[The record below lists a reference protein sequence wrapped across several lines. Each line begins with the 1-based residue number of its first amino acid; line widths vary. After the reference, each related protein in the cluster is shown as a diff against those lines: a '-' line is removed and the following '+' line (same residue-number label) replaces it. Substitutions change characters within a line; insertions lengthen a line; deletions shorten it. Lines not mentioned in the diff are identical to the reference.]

1 MNYILFDDNSRIDL
15 LPFTFTRPIC
25 EIRAGIL
32 TLREKW
38 EKLLGISTSTYTE
51 RYLSEKFP
59 LKIEKDNIFLNGS
72 ICPDPKLAAEIKKLK
87 TGQKLVN
94 GNTILAMRISGDHFK
109 DEIDKNTVFFN
120 TYTPDLK
127 YHNNYLKIRY
137 IYDIFKL
144 NDELIKSDFELL
156 SRKKN
161 SAGLSSTNTILGDD
175 IFVEEGAKAE
185 CAVFNTRSGPVY
197 LGKNSEVMEGSVIRG
212 PFALCEGSTLK
223 MSAKIYGATTIGPHS
238 KVGGEINNSVIFGYS
253 NKAHDGFLGNSVI
266 GEWCNI
272 GADSNNSNLKNNYA
286 EVKLWSYR
294 TQSFVNTALTFCG
307 LFMAD
312 HSKCGINT
320 MFNTGTV
327 VGVSANIF
335 GAGFPRNYIP
345 SFSWGGAA
353 GFTTFSLRKAFEVAE
368 KMMERRGKKMDDIEK
383 GILTNIFELTGNFRK
398 EVK

>member
-51 RYLSEKFP
+51 AYLGEKFP

-72 ICPDPKLAAEIKKLK
+72 VCPDTRLADEINKLK
-87 TGQKLVN
+87 IGQKLVN

-109 DEIDKNTVFFN
+109 DEIDKNTIFFN
-120 TYTPDLK
+120 TYGPDLK
-127 YHNNYLKIRY
+127 YYHNYIKIRY

-144 NDELIKSDFELL
+144 NDELIKNDFELL
-156 SRKKN
+156 AKGRN
-161 SAGLSSTNTILGDD
+161 SAGLSRTNTVLGSD
-175 IFVEEGAKAE
+175 IFVEEGVKAE
-185 CAVFNTRSGPVY
+185 CAVFNTMSGPVY
-197 LGKNSEVMEGSVIRG
+197 LGKNSEIMEGSVIRG
-212 PFALCEGSTLK
+212 PFALGEESVLK

-294 TQSFVNTALTFCG
+294 SQSFVNTGLVFCG

-327 VGVSANIF
+327 VGVSSNIF
-335 GAGFPRNYIP
+335 GDGFPRNYIP

-353 GFTTFSLRKAFEVAE
+353 GFTTFSLQKAIEVAE
-368 KMMERRGKKMDDIEK
+368 KMMERRGKKMDNMER
-383 GILTNIFELTGNFRK
+383 GIMKNIFELTGNFRNEAK
-398 EVK
+398 